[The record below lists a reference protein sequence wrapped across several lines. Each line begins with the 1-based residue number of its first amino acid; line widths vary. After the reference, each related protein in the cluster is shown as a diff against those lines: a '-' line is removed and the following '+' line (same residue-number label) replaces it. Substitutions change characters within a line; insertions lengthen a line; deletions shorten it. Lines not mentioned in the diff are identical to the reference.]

1 MIRPALL
8 ACLPVLALLPPASS
22 QTRDMAQGPHRMEL
36 MLERLDGATWKTID
50 PALVLAQGDRIRFR
64 FRTNFDGFL
73 YVSNQS
79 TSGKYEQLFP
89 RVETG
94 EDNHIL
100 AGKDYQVPATSE
112 VFRIAGPPGHEITY
126 WLVSPVRL
134 NDLPARPTL
143 PPAGHTTPLTLLPRC
158 DQGVLKARGDCVDSS
173 AGPKLIPRDVDLSK
187 DLSAANAASR
197 DLLFMRQKDT
207 AVISSPA
214 PLTGPIIYEFQLA
227 HR

>member
-1 MIRPALL
+1 M
-8 ACLPVLALLPPASS
+8 
-22 QTRDMAQGPHRMEL
+22 
-36 MLERLDGATWKTID
+36 
-50 PALVLAQGDRIRFR
+50 
-64 FRTNFDGFL
+64 
-73 YVSNQS
+73 
-79 TSGKYEQLFP
+79 
-89 RVETG
+89 
-94 EDNHIL
+94 
-100 AGKDYQVPATSE
+100 PATSE

-207 AVISSPA
+207 AVISSPE